1 MSAYD
6 AEMFN
11 AALQSYEDGN
21 MEEARRRTQDLLAL
35 TKDDAEVWCL
45 EAQIRLALDD
55 WPAMEFAL
63 DQALMLA
70 PESSTAHLLQS
81 HLFGANAQPEQACEA
96 ARRAVEF
103 ADDKAQE
110 FEALTQLSES
120 TFGLGQ
126 KMLEDNDDGDD
137 WDDEG
142 PMMTPEISEIFQE
155 GMSII
160 KQAIDLDG
168 TQPEAWELYANYL
181 TLFQHKDQALYAWEK
196 AFELAPDNPDFLHGM
211 ARALEDIEDFEAAN
225 DAYKQLF
232 EMESDIFNGPDA
244 PPLFFAPDE
253 FAQMAEDAWAEVQHE
268 LIDEDFPLTFDFTV
282 SVYPDPDSNLIQEA
296 NADSL
301 FDPRA
306 GIHVEL
312 HVDPVAAIS
321 DNAAPPVVEMHLFQ
335 RNVERDL
342 EGDDPQ
348 ELQYSLQELLESFVQ
363 QIYEYMESGDED
375 EWDD

>member
-160 KQAIDLDG
+160 KQAIDL
-168 TQPEAWELYANYL
+168 
-181 TLFQHKDQALYAWEK
+181 
-196 AFELAPDNPDFLHGM
+196 
-211 ARALEDIEDFEAAN
+211 ARR
-225 DAYKQLF
+225 
-232 EMESDIFNGPDA
+232 PV
-244 PPLFFAPDE
+244 
-253 FAQMAEDAWAEVQHE
+253 AEVMVRRVVMVGLNGDGCTHCHFASPA
-268 LIDEDFPLTFDFTV
+268 IPCSSHCVCV
-282 SVYPDPDSNLIQEA
+282 SACLW
-296 NADSL
+296 L
-301 FDPRA
+301 
-306 GIHVEL
+306 
-312 HVDPVAAIS
+312 
-321 DNAAPPVVEMHLFQ
+321 
-335 RNVERDL
+335 
-342 EGDDPQ
+342 
-348 ELQYSLQELLESFVQ
+348 
-363 QIYEYMESGDED
+363 
-375 EWDD
+375 